1 MKITVGYEVSL
12 IVQTELE
19 ISEDQILK
27 DFGSRE
33 NFDLWNRFRPND
45 VDGESTLSARDFEGG
60 RKEYNLYKVIK
71 DKLDE
76 ESVNF
81 GGTKG
86 VNQPYEYLRKF
97 GVTTRSE
104 EGHRWDRVDAISLGP
119 LDDNRYPYL
128 LTENLIK
135 IDFENIGIIRK
146 T

>member
-76 ESVNF
+76 EFVSF
-81 GGTKG
+81 GGTEG
-86 VNQPYEYLRKF
+86 INQPYEYLRKF

-128 LTENLIK
+128 LTEDLIK
-135 IDFENIGIIRK
+135 IDFENIGIIKK

>member
-71 DKLDE
+71 DKLNE
-76 ESVNF
+76 EFVNF
-81 GGTKG
+81 VGTEG
-86 VNQPYEYLRKF
+86 TNQPYEYLRKF

>member
-71 DKLDE
+71 DKLNE
-76 ESVNF
+76 EFVNF
-81 GGTKG
+81 VGTEG
-86 VNQPYEYLRKF
+86 INQPYEYLRKF

-128 LTENLIK
+128 LTEDLIK
-135 IDFENIGIIRK
+135 IDFENIGIIKK